1 MDLIK
6 AEQLEGSPAN
16 WSFGILYRCAADERW
31 IVPMRYTNAGWTPNL
46 AHARAVLLSLF
57 ILAGAFAP
65 LTIAIAT
72 GTMREPKVAFVAI
85 LCLFA
90 FIIPPG
96 VLARYRSS

>member
-31 IVPMRYTNAGWTPNL
+31 IVPMRYTNAAWTPNL
-46 AHARAVLLSLF
+46 AHSRAVLLSLV
-57 ILAGAFAP
+57 ILGCAVVP
-65 LTIAIAT
+65 LAIAVWT
-72 GTMREPKVAFVAI
+72 GAMREPKVALGVI
-85 LCLFA
+85 LCLLA